1 MYAMLFFTALLCCL
15 SFTDTLVAQSTS
27 TRHEA
32 GLQFSGVNFNGDNS
46 FNVVYKKEISGNR
59 FRRFRAAFGQLDVI
73 YVGREIQSSLEAGI
87 YFGVEQRKK
96 EGDRLVFYDGWE
108 AGAKVARLNN
118 NSDFSRWT
126 IGAEIG
132 YVLGLQHEFND
143 RWAINIETVPGIR
156 TRFLKT
162 RGEKLL
168 TNVSA
173 GFTSLASMAIIRSF

>member
-15 SFTDTLVAQSTS
+15 PFNGSLFAQNTS
-27 TRHEA
+27 TRHEV

-46 FNVVYKKEISGNR
+46 FNVVYKKEIGENR

-73 YVGREIQSSLEAGI
+73 YVGREIQSSLDAGI

-96 EGDRLVFYDGWE
+96 EGDYLVFYDGWE
-108 AGAKVARLNN
+108 VGAKVARLNN
-118 NSDFSRWT
+118 NSDFSQW
-126 IGAEIG
+126 IVGAEIG

-156 TRFLKT
+156 TRFIKT